1 MSNTRHAAQ
10 TAPPRETS
18 TQMSAADEHTPDP
31 APISPRLRAANI
43 AMGLRVPE
51 GRMANVLALTG
62 LVWSV
67 FQLWVASPLPE
78 WLGVGVFNEAR
89 IRSLHLAFAVFLA
102 LLAYPVVRRE
112 TRPDIPRADIVLAA
126 LAALSAG
133 YLALF
138 YESVSDHVGN
148 PSMLEVATAAV
159 GLTLL
164 LEATRRVLG
173 LPMVGLALTLLTY
186 IFFGEQMP
194 DLIAHK
200 GASFSHTMGHLWLG
214 TEGVFGVALGVSA
227 GFIFLFVLF
236 GALLETA
243 GAGSYFIRSA
253 VALLGHLR
261 GGPAKAAV
269 VASAATGLISGS
281 SITNVVTTG
290 PLTIPLI
297 KRVGYPAEKAAAIEV
312 AASVNGQ
319 VMPPVMGAA
328 AFLMVEYV
336 GVPYVQVLKHALIS
350 ALVSYLGLMYIVH
363 LEAVKANLRGLPRRH
378 SPRWQRSLANFSL
391 GFFGI
396 AGVIAAVS
404 IIGSIVH
411 AVFPQ
416 ISFAV
421 MAGLLLVAYLVL
433 LRLSAPFASVDDSAD
448 QPITVLPAFGP
459 TVRSGLYFLLP
470 VGALVWNLVVEQL
483 SPTRAAFWATLFL
496 AFIVLT
502 QRPFLA
508 WFRGDGGIR
517 ASAWRGA
524 QDLVDGMAAGAR
536 NMVTVAIATATAGI
550 IVGTVTLTGI
560 GLVMTDLVTAL
571 SGGNIILMLVL
582 VALICL
588 VLGMGLPT
596 TANYIVVSSLMAPV
610 IVALGAQNG
619 LLVPLIAAHLF
630 VFYFGLM
637 ADITPP
643 VGLASYAAASIALA
657 NPIKTGYI
665 AFRYSMRMVLLPFM
679 FVLNPQLLLIGV
691 EGVGHTLITLASATL
706 AGFAFISVNQGWLL
720 IKSTGR
726 ERLVMLLTV
735 FMLFNPGMFMD
746 PLIAPYK
753 QLTGAEAEA
762 AIVNA
767 PPNTQMRVFLSGTT
781 IEGDEV
787 ERGVLLPLGA
797 PAASATRRLANGG
810 VGTVISDTGFT
821 ITRVEFGSQAAKL
834 GIQSGFR
841 IDAVEVPSDRP
852 AQEWM
857 FLPALALIGWVVRQQ
872 KRRRAALAEVAAE
885 APTA

>member
-1 MSNTRHAAQ
+1 
-10 TAPPRETS
+10 
-18 TQMSAADEHTPDP
+18 
-31 APISPRLRAANI
+31 
-43 AMGLRVPE
+43 
-51 GRMANVLALTG
+51 
-62 LVWSV
+62 
-67 FQLWVASPLPE
+67 F
-78 WLGVGVFNEAR
+78 
-89 IRSLHLAFAVFLA
+89 
-102 LLAYPVVRRE
+102 
-112 TRPDIPRADIVLAA
+112 
-126 LAALSAG
+126 
-133 YLALF
+133 
-138 YESVSDHVGN
+138 
-148 PSMLEVATAAV
+148 
-159 GLTLL
+159 
-164 LEATRRVLG
+164 
-173 LPMVGLALTLLTY
+173 
-186 IFFGEQMP
+186 
-194 DLIAHK
+194 
-200 GASFSHTMGHLWLG
+200 
-214 TEGVFGVALGVSA
+214 
-227 GFIFLFVLF
+227 
-236 GALLETA
+236 
-243 GAGSYFIRSA
+243 
-253 VALLGHLR
+253 R

-411 AVFPQ
+411 AAFPQ

-459 TVRSGLYFLLP
+459 TVRSGLYFFLP

-657 NPIKTGYI
+657 DPIKTGYI

-726 ERLVMLLTV
+726 ERLVMLLAV
-735 FMLFNPGMFMD
+735 FMLFNPAMFMD
-746 PLIAPYK
+746 PLIAPYE

-781 IEGDEV
+781 IEGDAV
-787 ERGVLLPLGA
+787 ERGVLL
-797 PAASATRRLANGG
+797 
-810 VGTVISDTGFT
+810 
-821 ITRVEFGSQAAKL
+821 
-834 GIQSGFR
+834 
-841 IDAVEVPSDRP
+841 
-852 AQEWM
+852 
-857 FLPALALIGWVVRQQ
+857 
-872 KRRRAALAEVAAE
+872 
-885 APTA
+885 